1 MFIFLTKF
9 LPLLVYPLGLIF
21 FLILVALITARWP
34 RWQRLLL
41 IVAIFVLWLGSNRW
55 TALSLARSLE
65 WRYLPL
71 DPLPEAQAIVI
82 LGGGTD
88 PVEYPRTTVEANG
101 AIDRVIYGSH
111 LYDQGLSDH
120 ILVTGGRIDWMGSGS
135 TPADEMA
142 SLLRQLGVPEEAIW
156 LERQS
161 RNTYENALYSRQ
173 LLGGEDITRI
183 LLVTSALHM
192 PRSVKLF
199 ESQGFEVI
207 PAPTDFSVTFE
218 DWDRLTNASL
228 QVHILNLFPSAD
240 NLSSVSSALK
250 EYLGILFYQ
259 LQGIV

>member
-9 LPLLVYPLGLIF
+9 LPLLVYPLGLTF
-21 FLILVALITARWP
+21 FLVLIALFATRWL
-34 RWQRLLL
+34 RWQRLFL
-41 IVAIFVLWLGSNRW
+41 ILALFILWLGSNRW
-55 TALSLARSLE
+55 TAMSLARSLE

-71 DPLPEAQAIVI
+71 DPLPRAQAIVI

-101 AIDRVIYGSH
+101 AIDRVLYGGH

-142 SLLRQLGVPEEAIW
+142 SLLRQIDVPEDAIW
-156 LERQS
+156 LESQS

-173 LLGGEDITRI
+173 ILDEKGISRI

-218 DWDRLTNASL
+218 DWDRLTDASL
-228 QVHILNLFPSAD
+228 QVHVLNLFPSAD
-240 NLSSVSSALK
+240 NLSSVTSALK

>member
-9 LPLLVYPLGLIF
+9 LPLLVYPLGLTF
-21 FLILVALITARWP
+21 FLVIVALFAARWP
-34 RWQRLLL
+34 RWQRLIL
-41 IVAIFVLWLGSNRW
+41 ILAIFILWLGSNRW

-71 DPLPEAQAIVI
+71 DPVPKAQAIVI

-88 PVEYPRTTVEANG
+88 PIEYPRTRVEANG
-101 AIDRVIYGSH
+101 AIDRVLYGGH
-111 LYDQGLSDH
+111 LYHEGLSDH
-120 ILVTGGRIDWMGSGS
+120 ILVTGGRIDWMGSAS
-135 TPADEMA
+135 TPAEEMA
-142 SLLRQLGVPEEAIW
+142 SLLRQIGVPDKAIW
-156 LERQS
+156 LESES
-161 RNTYENALYSRQ
+161 RNTYENALYSQPILHER
-173 LLGGEDITRI
+173 GIDRI

-218 DWDRLTNASL
+218 DWERLTDASL
-228 QVHILNLFPSAD
+228 RIHILNLFPSAD
-240 NLSSVSSALK
+240 NLSSVTTALK

-259 LQGIV
+259 LQGTI

>member
-9 LPLLVYPLGLIF
+9 LPLLVYPLGLTF
-21 FLILVALITARWP
+21 FLVILALFVARWP

-41 IVAIFVLWLGSNRW
+41 IVAIFILWLASNRW

-71 DPLPEAQAIVI
+71 NPMPNAEAIVI

-88 PVEYPRTTVEANG
+88 PIEYPRTTVEANG
-101 AIDRVIYGSH
+101 AIDRVLYGAH
-111 LYDQGLSDH
+111 LYHEGLYDH
-120 ILVTGGRIDWMGSGS
+120 ILVTGGRIEWMSSGS
-135 TPADEMA
+135 TPAGEMA
-142 SLLRQLGVPEEAIW
+142 SILQQIGVPEDAIW
-156 LERQS
+156 LEKQS
-161 RNTYENALYSRQ
+161 RNTYENALYSQEMLQDR
-173 LLGGEDITRI
+173 GVTRV

-218 DWDRLTNASL
+218 DWERLTDASL

-240 NLSSVSSALK
+240 NLSSVTTALK
-250 EYLGILFYQ
+250 EYLGILFYE
-259 LQGIV
+259 LQGTI